1 LNTFTNLNFD
11 RATYKKTSIRGT
23 GARKRT
29 PSKVWSRNRPRSE
42 DVRDRPPGPG
52 SRPRATSL
60 THLLERVGQC
70 ALRRAED
77 AADPL
82 LEHTWRD
89 WPRGFARLATHAAPL
104 VHTWSDWPREF
115 ARLALHAA
123 LLVPTWSGLAAG
135 IRPPAPERPDP
146 RSAAPRMTTR
156 TPPSS
161 DGRREPPPREFARA
175 RRAADTDTD
184 IQEPRLPASA
194 LIAARPQRLR
204 VPAA

>member
-1 LNTFTNLNFD
+1 MNTFTNLNFD

-89 WPRGFARLATHAAPL
+89 WPRELARLATPAAPLVHTWSDDPLLENTWRDWPRGFARLATHAAPL

-115 ARLALHAA
+115 ARSALHAGSWYI
-123 LLVPTWSGLAAG
+123 PGAA
-135 IRPPAPERPDP
+135 
-146 RSAAPRMTTR
+146 
-156 TPPSS
+156 
-161 DGRREPPPREFARA
+161 
-175 RRAADTDTD
+175 
-184 IQEPRLPASA
+184 
-194 LIAARPQRLR
+194 
-204 VPAA
+204 